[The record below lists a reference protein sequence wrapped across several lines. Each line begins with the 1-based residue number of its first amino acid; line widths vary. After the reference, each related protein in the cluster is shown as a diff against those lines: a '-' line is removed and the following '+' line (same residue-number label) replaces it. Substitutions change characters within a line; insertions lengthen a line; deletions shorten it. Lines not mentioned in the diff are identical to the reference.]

1 MSGIVFAG
9 FDGKDNPARQL
20 VMRVS
25 VNCRKVILPNDNER
39 SAALMRAEIARKP
52 LAVIMTGQKPA
63 IRSKIAVERFA
74 KNTLGERL
82 ETEFD
87 CGAAV
92 RFFRENGYSAYLS
105 SGAGNSYCN
114 AVYAAVL
121 RVFPRGL
128 FLHIPTWENIDD
140 FDELVKAFD
149 KFISAYGSSLPK
161 SRSEEFSALTQCAA
175 VPIGGDV

>member
-1 MSGIVFAG
+1 MNEVVFAG
-9 FDGKDNPARQL
+9 FDGKDNPARRL
-20 VMRVS
+20 VMSVS
-25 VNCRKVILPNDNER
+25 ADCRKVILPNDNEK
-39 SAALMRAEIARKP
+39 SVALMRAEIARKP
-52 LAVIMTGQKPA
+52 SAVIMTGQKPA

-74 KNTLGERL
+74 RSASGERL

-87 CGAAV
+87 CGEAV
-92 RFFRENGYSAYLS
+92 RFIRENGYGAYLS

-128 FLHIPTWENIDD
+128 FLHIPTFENIDD

-149 KFISAYGSSLPK
+149 KFIG
-161 SRSEEFSALTQCAA
+161 ALAA
-175 VPIGGDV
+175 C

>member
-9 FDGKDNPARQL
+9 FDGEDNPARRL
-20 VMRVS
+20 VMSVS
-25 VNCRKVILPNDNER
+25 ANCRKVILPNDNEK

-52 LAVIMTGQKPA
+52 SAVIMTGQKPA

-74 KNTLGERL
+74 RSASGERL
-82 ETEFD
+82 ETAFD
-87 CGAAV
+87 CGKAV
-92 RFFRENGYSAYLS
+92 RFFRENGYGAYLS

-128 FLHIPTWENIDD
+128 FLHIPTFENIDD
-140 FDELVKAFD
+140 FDELVKSFD
-149 KFISAYGSSLPK
+149 KFISGFLA
-161 SRSEEFSALTQCAA
+161 
-175 VPIGGDV
+175 